1 MTDVH
6 IKEAPI
12 RVCVREDEHSVRIL
26 IAKDAT
32 LTESFTAALV
42 NKNIAYLSEEVHDAI
57 IHLSAT
63 IGVAFAEQILG
74 LSPTGVEIRT
84 PAEEKSA
91 GSPEVH

>member
-12 RVCVREDEHSVRIL
+12 RVAIREDEHSVRIL
-26 IAKDAT
+26 ICKGPTTKDC
-32 LTESFTAALV
+32 FTAALV

-57 IHLSAT
+57 VHLSAV
-63 IGVAFAEQILG
+63 IGVSFAEQILG

-84 PAEEKSA
+84 PVEETSA